1 MDYLEQRRKL
11 RQMVQERL
19 DYGRDYTDE
28 EVEDTIDEVLMEQE
42 NLELCSVELRRRLR
56 KELFDSLR
64 RLDILQ
70 IFVDD
75 SSVTEI
81 MINGLDHIFV
91 ERDGQL
97 QELDRA
103 FDSMEKL
110 QDVIQQ
116 IVAGCN
122 RVVNEASPIVD
133 ARLSNG
139 ARVNIVMSPIAL
151 NGPIITIR
159 RFPDKPITMQKLIA
173 METISPEA
181 ADFLKTLV
189 KAGYN
194 IFVSGGT
201 GSGKTTFLNVLSGF
215 IPSEQRII
223 TIEDS
228 AELQLQG
235 IPNLVR
241 LETRNGNAEG
251 CREIGIRELIRSSLR
266 MRPDRIIVG
275 EVRGAEAID
284 MLQCMNTGHDGSMS
298 TGHAN
303 SAADMLSRLE
313 NMVLMGMD
321 LPLPAIRN
329 QIASGV
335 DIIVHLGRI
344 RDKSRKVLEITEVV
358 GCENGEIRLNPL
370 YCFEELGESSEGNV
384 VIHDLEKDVT
394 DMMHEIGVPA
404 HIKGYQYLREA
415 IMMSVED
422 PAMISSITKILY
434 PTIAKRFQTTPSRVE
449 RAIRHA
455 IEVAWSRGR
464 METLDAM
471 FGYTIDTGK
480 GKPTNSEF
488 IALIADRIR
497 LSYRN

>member
-64 RLDILQ
+64 RLEILQ

-194 IFVSGGT
+194 IFVSGGP

-215 IPSEQRII
+215 IPPEQRII

-370 YCFEELGESSEGNV
+370 YCFEELGESSEGTV
-384 VIHDLEKDVT
+384 VGKLQKKGGLL
-394 DMMHEIGVPA
+394 HE
-404 HIKGYQYLREA
+404 
-415 IMMSVED
+415 
-422 PAMISSITKILY
+422 
-434 PTIAKRFQTTPSRVE
+434 
-449 RAIRHA
+449 
-455 IEVAWSRGR
+455 
-464 METLDAM
+464 
-471 FGYTIDTGK
+471 GK
-480 GKPTNSEF
+480 LKAAG
-488 IALIADRIR
+488 
-497 LSYRN
+497 LS

>member
-215 IPSEQRII
+215 IPPEQRII

-275 EVRGAEAID
+275 EVRGDETVD
-284 MLQCMNTGHDGSMS
+284 MISSAMLNGHSGSMS

-303 SAADMLSRLE
+303 NPTDMLHRLE
-313 NMVLMGMD
+313 TMMLMGID
-321 LPLPAIRN
+321 LPLAAVQR
-329 QIASGV
+329 QIASAL
-335 DIIVHLGRI
+335 DIIIHLGRL
-344 RDKSRKVLEITEVV
+344 RDKSRKVLQITEIEKYES
-358 GCENGEIRLNPL
+358 GKIHTRTL
-370 YCFEELGESSEGNV
+370 YEFREEGMEHG
-384 VIHDLEKDVT
+384 K
-394 DMMHEIGVPA
+394 
-404 HIKGYQYLREA
+404 IKGRLMKVAELSNQEKLMAAGYKEA
-415 IMMSVED
+415 
-422 PAMISSITKILY
+422 
-434 PTIAKRFQTTPSRVE
+434 
-449 RAIRHA
+449 
-455 IEVAWSRGR
+455 
-464 METLDAM
+464 
-471 FGYTIDTGK
+471 
-480 GKPTNSEF
+480 
-488 IALIADRIR
+488 
-497 LSYRN
+497 

>member
-215 IPSEQRII
+215 IPPEQRII

-266 MRPDRIIVG
+266 MRPDGIKIKKGKLKRKKKRIPIPHTF
-275 EVRGAEAID
+275 
-284 MLQCMNTGHDGSMS
+284 LQHILGN
-298 TGHAN
+298 
-303 SAADMLSRLE
+303 LI
-313 NMVLMGMD
+313 
-321 LPLPAIRN
+321 PFIRC
-329 QIASGV
+329 
-335 DIIVHLGRI
+335 
-344 RDKSRKVLEITEVV
+344 EVV
-358 GCENGEIRLNPL
+358 KIIEEADDLLSFFHSILHVEGILPINGICTQHSFPE
-370 YCFEELGESSEGNV
+370 
-384 VIHDLEKDVT
+384 
-394 DMMHEIGVPA
+394 
-404 HIKGYQYLREA
+404 
-415 IMMSVED
+415 
-422 PAMISSITKILY
+422 
-434 PTIAKRFQTTPSRVE
+434 
-449 RAIRHA
+449 
-455 IEVAWSRGR
+455 
-464 METLDAM
+464 
-471 FGYTIDTGK
+471 
-480 GKPTNSEF
+480 
-488 IALIADRIR
+488 
-497 LSYRN
+497 

>member
-1 MDYLEQRRKL
+1 MDYLKQRRKL

-97 QELDRA
+97 KELDRA

-215 IPSEQRII
+215 IPPEQRII

-370 YCFEELGESSEGNV
+370 YCFEEPGESSEGTV
-384 VIHDLEKDVT
+384 VGKLQKKGGLL
-394 DMMHEIGVPA
+394 HE
-404 HIKGYQYLREA
+404 
-415 IMMSVED
+415 
-422 PAMISSITKILY
+422 
-434 PTIAKRFQTTPSRVE
+434 
-449 RAIRHA
+449 
-455 IEVAWSRGR
+455 
-464 METLDAM
+464 
-471 FGYTIDTGK
+471 GK
-480 GKPTNSEF
+480 LKAAG
-488 IALIADRIR
+488 
-497 LSYRN
+497 LS

>member
-42 NLELCSVELRRRLR
+42 SLELCPVELRRRLR

-70 IFVDD
+70 IFVED

-81 MINGLDHIFV
+81 MINGMDHIFV
-91 ERDGQL
+91 EQDGQL
-97 QELDRA
+97 RELDRA

-133 ARLSNG
+133 ARLNNG
-139 ARVNIVMSPIAL
+139 SRVNIVMNPIAL
-151 NGPIITIR
+151 NGPIVTIR
-159 RFPDKPITMQKLIA
+159 RFPDKPITMQKLIGLD
-173 METISPEA
+173 TISLEA
-181 ADFLKTLV
+181 AEFLETLV

-201 GSGKTTFLNVLSGF
+201 GSGKTTFLNVLSGY
-215 IPSEQRII
+215 ISAEERVI

-235 IPNLVR
+235 LPNLVR

-275 EVRGAEAID
+275 EVRGPEAID

-303 SAADMLSRLE
+303 SAVDMLARLE

-321 LPLPAIRN
+321 LPLTAIRN

-335 DIIVHLGRI
+335 DVIVHLGRI
-344 RDKSRKVLEITEVV
+344 RDKSRRVLEITEIV

-370 YCFEELGESSEGNV
+370 YQFEELGESSDGKVVGRLRRKGELLHEGK
-384 VIHDLEKDVT
+384 LKAA
-394 DMMHEIGVPA
+394 G
-404 HIKGYQYLREA
+404 
-415 IMMSVED
+415 
-422 PAMISSITKILY
+422 
-434 PTIAKRFQTTPSRVE
+434 
-449 RAIRHA
+449 
-455 IEVAWSRGR
+455 
-464 METLDAM
+464 
-471 FGYTIDTGK
+471 
-480 GKPTNSEF
+480 
-488 IALIADRIR
+488 
-497 LSYRN
+497 LS

>member
-97 QELDRA
+97 KELDRA

-215 IPSEQRII
+215 IPPEQRII

-370 YCFEELGESSEGNV
+370 YCFEELGESSEGTV
-384 VIHDLEKDVT
+384 VGKLQKKGGLL
-394 DMMHEIGVPA
+394 HE
-404 HIKGYQYLREA
+404 
-415 IMMSVED
+415 
-422 PAMISSITKILY
+422 
-434 PTIAKRFQTTPSRVE
+434 
-449 RAIRHA
+449 
-455 IEVAWSRGR
+455 
-464 METLDAM
+464 
-471 FGYTIDTGK
+471 GK
-480 GKPTNSEF
+480 LKAAG
-488 IALIADRIR
+488 
-497 LSYRN
+497 LS

>member
-97 QELDRA
+97 KELDRA

-215 IPSEQRII
+215 IPPEQRII

-370 YCFEELGESSEGNV
+370 YCFEELGERSEGNV
-384 VIHDLEKDVT
+384 VGKLQKKGGLL
-394 DMMHEIGVPA
+394 HE
-404 HIKGYQYLREA
+404 
-415 IMMSVED
+415 
-422 PAMISSITKILY
+422 
-434 PTIAKRFQTTPSRVE
+434 
-449 RAIRHA
+449 
-455 IEVAWSRGR
+455 
-464 METLDAM
+464 
-471 FGYTIDTGK
+471 GK
-480 GKPTNSEF
+480 LKAAG
-488 IALIADRIR
+488 
-497 LSYRN
+497 LS

>member
-215 IPSEQRII
+215 IPPEQRII

-266 MRPDRIIVG
+266 MRPDRIVVG
-275 EVRGAEAID
+275 EVRGPEAID
-284 MLQCMNTGHDGSMS
+284 MLQAMNTGHDGSLS

-303 SAADMLSRLE
+303 SPKDMLTRLE
-313 NMVLMGMD
+313 TMVLMGMD

-384 VIHDLEKDVT
+384 VGKLQKKGGLL
-394 DMMHEIGVPA
+394 HE
-404 HIKGYQYLREA
+404 
-415 IMMSVED
+415 
-422 PAMISSITKILY
+422 
-434 PTIAKRFQTTPSRVE
+434 
-449 RAIRHA
+449 
-455 IEVAWSRGR
+455 
-464 METLDAM
+464 
-471 FGYTIDTGK
+471 GK
-480 GKPTNSEF
+480 LKAAG
-488 IALIADRIR
+488 
-497 LSYRN
+497 LS